1 MQLEGTNKLSFLE
14 QAKILFLPSHLQF
27 SILDDTG
34 TLLETSNSI
43 LDLSGYINQSV
54 FEFSPFLESI
64 YPELIKLK
72 EGENLTYPRV
82 EKVFPEEDKKIYE
95 FYFYR
100 FYPNEETALLVW
112 VIESR
117 EEDYKHLSKIQQERN
132 QLMIEKE
139 LLLKNKKT

>member
-1 MQLEGTNKLSFLE
+1 MQLEDKNKLSFLE
-14 QAKILFLPSHLQF
+14 QAKISFLPSHLQF
-27 SILDDTG
+27 SILDDNG
-34 TLLETSNSI
+34 ILLDTSNSI
-43 LDLSGYINQSV
+43 LDLSVYINQSV

-64 YPELIKLK
+64 YPELVKLK
-72 EGENLTYPRV
+72 EGESLVYPRV
-82 EKVFPEEDKKIYE
+82 EKVFPDEDKKIYE

-100 FYPNEETALLVW
+100 FFPDENTTLLVW

-139 LLLKNKKT
+139 RLLKKSE